1 MLNPTKYFFNISR
14 FLKFK
19 KVENYNFQVFHSY
32 KTLENVTLITLS
44 FSSFLKLKK
53 LENSSFNFQLFYSYK
68 KLENKKLYF
77 QVF

>member
-1 MLNPTKYFFNISR
+1 MLNPSKYFFFISS
-14 FLKFK
+14 FFKFK

-32 KTLENVTLITLS
+32 KKLENVTLITLS

-53 LENSSFNFQLFYSYK
+53 IENSNFNFQLFYSYK

-77 QVF
+77 RVF